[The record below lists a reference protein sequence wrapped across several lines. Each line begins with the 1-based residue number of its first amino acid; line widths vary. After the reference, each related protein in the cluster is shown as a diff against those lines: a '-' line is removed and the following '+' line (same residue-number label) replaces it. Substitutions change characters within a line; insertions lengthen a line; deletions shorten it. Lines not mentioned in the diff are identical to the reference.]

1 MIDVIIPTYK
11 ARDLL
16 PQALDSLVC
25 QTKKM
30 FITTIVQ
37 DCDDEDYS
45 DIVEDYTRRGLKIR
59 LLKTPEN
66 GGPGMARQY
75 GMDKDTMSTYFM
87 FLDADDIMMPRAIE
101 ILSREIQANDADL
114 VAGNFISEQ
123 AHSPGILMRADSIP
137 CTWTH
142 GKIYRA
148 QYLRDNNIRFLKGL
162 RYNEDSYFNLI
173 VHNCTKKRYTIDEVV
188 YLWRQNPNSLT
199 RAEGIDQSG
208 FFFKS
213 WEMYIRSQVE
223 GMQKILDLT
232 GSIEPTLVAATL
244 VNLYSHE
251 MRAMHYGL
259 NTDLA
264 DSYLTKLK
272 KNVKIQEAIDNDK
285 FWKAIVSTLKACVL
299 TNDNTL
305 IFFKQRFP
313 DWMNEHILKER
324 KNERVY
330 R

>member
-1 MIDVIIPTYK
+1 MIDVIIPTYR

-37 DCDDEDYS
+37 DYDGEDYS
-45 DIVEDYTRRGLKIR
+45 DIIKEYTKRGLKIR

-87 FLDADDIMMPRAIE
+87 FLDADDIMMPRAVE
-101 ILSREIQANDADL
+101 ILSREAQTNNADL

-123 AHSPGILMRADSIP
+123 AHSPGIVMYADSVP

-142 GKIYRA
+142 GKIYNA
-148 QYLRDNNIRFLKGL
+148 KYLRDNNIRFIKGL
-162 RYNEDSYFNLI
+162 RYNEDSYFNL
-173 VHNCTKKRYTIDEVV
+173 VAHNCTKKKYTVNEVV

-199 RAEGIDQSG
+199 RTEGINQSK

-213 WEMYIRSQVE
+213 WEMYIYGQVE
-223 GMQKILDLT
+223 GMLKILELRDV
-232 GSIEPTLVAATL
+232 IEPSLLAATL
-244 VNLYSHE
+244 ANIYSHE
-251 MRAMHYGL
+251 MRAIHYNL

-264 DSYLTKLK
+264 DSYLSKLK
-272 KNVKIQEAIDNDK
+272 ENEKIQEAIDTDK
-285 FWKAIVSTLKACVL
+285 FWKAIASSLKACIL

-313 DWMNEHILKER
+313 DWL
-324 KNERVY
+324 NERIIKEKKDERIY